1 MDALRDIVASSIVHA
16 AQADGAF
23 TIFLDSGVRTGT
35 DVLKAVALGADAV
48 FCALL
53 PLPSLA
59 SFKRL
64 AVGRAYLWASC
75 VGGKDG
81 VKQLIHQTMAE
92 IDVTLGLLGYTSL
105 DELRG
110 CKSVVRVLN

>member
-1 MDALRDIVASSIVHA
+1 MDALSDIVASSVVPA

-23 TIFLDSGVRTGT
+23 TVFLDSGVRTGT
-35 DVLKAVALGADAV
+35 DVLKAVALGADA
-48 FCALL
+48 
-53 PLPSLA
+53 
-59 SFKRL
+59 L

-81 VKQLIHQTMAE
+81 VKQLIHQTMAK
-92 IDVTLGLLGYTSL
+92 IDVTLGLLGYTGL

-110 CKSVVRVLN
+110 CKSVLRVLN

>member
-1 MDALRDIVASSIVHA
+1 GGRQIDGEIATMDALSDIVASSVVRA

-23 TIFLDSGVRTGT
+23 TVFLDSGVRTGT
-35 DVLKAVALGADAV
+35 DVLKAVALSAD
-48 FCALL
+48 
-53 PLPSLA
+53 
-59 SFKRL
+59 

-92 IDVTLGLLGYTSL
+92 INITLGLLGYTSL

-110 CKSVVRVLN
+110 CKSVLRVLK

>member
-1 MDALRDIVASSIVHA
+1 GGHQIDGEIATMDVLNDIVASSVVRA

-23 TIFLDSGVRTGT
+23 TVLLDSGVRTGT

-48 FCALL
+48 F
-53 PLPSLA
+53 S
-59 SFKRL
+59 
-64 AVGRAYLWASC
+64 YLWASC

-105 DELRG
+105 DEL
-110 CKSVVRVLN
+110 